1 MRSLSDGRLGSKG
14 LRKLRGGETGVP
26 WTQGKLRG
34 GETGV
39 PWTQGKLRGGETG
52 VPGSG
57 LGALLIDGP
66 EVNP

>member
-14 LRKLRGGETGVP
+14 FSKLRGGEAGVP

-34 GETGV
+34 GEA
-39 PWTQGKLRGGETG
+39 G